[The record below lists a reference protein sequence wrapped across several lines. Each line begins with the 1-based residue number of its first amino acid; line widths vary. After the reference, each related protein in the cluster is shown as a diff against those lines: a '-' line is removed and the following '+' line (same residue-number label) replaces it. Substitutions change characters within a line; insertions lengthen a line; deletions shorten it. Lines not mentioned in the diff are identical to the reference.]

1 MQTQVLLENMSG
13 KKNFIG
19 NPVKAVGYNSHNTN
33 KRNNTIVIFTTN
45 FTGRIWLEGSLKEEP
60 KDDLDW
66 FTIPLTDETPYLE
79 YYNIGYT
86 KNKKENSYHNIYG
99 SYTWFR
105 VKMDR
110 DYLNIEESSFVP
122 FDYKSDRY
130 IMDANVDVNQGFSH
144 SNYPQSNLNP
154 IYDPIYYNGV
164 KMDYSLAYDKQII
177 LQKLGNIEKIM
188 LCY

>member
-66 FTIPLTDETPYLE
+66 FTISLTESTPYIE
-79 YYNIGYT
+79 YYNVGNPHIKRDKIY
-86 KNKKENSYHNIYG
+86 KNIYG

-105 VKMDR
+105 IKMDR
-110 DYLNIEESSFVP
+110 DYLNIINSPFVP
-122 FDYKSDRY
+122 FDYNSY
-130 IMDANVDVNQGFSH
+130 NYVMDANVNVNQGFSIG
-144 SNYPQSNLNP
+144 NYPQAILNP
-154 IYDPIYYNGV
+154 QYDTIYYNGV
-164 KMDYSLAYDKQII
+164 KIDYSLAYDREVT
-177 LQKLGNIEKIM
+177 LQTLGTIEKIM